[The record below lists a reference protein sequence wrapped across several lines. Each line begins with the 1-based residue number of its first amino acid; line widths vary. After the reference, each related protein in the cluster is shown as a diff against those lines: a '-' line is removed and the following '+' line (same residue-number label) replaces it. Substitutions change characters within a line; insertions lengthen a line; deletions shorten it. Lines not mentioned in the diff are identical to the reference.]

1 MADFQLCRA
10 LAHSSAMN
18 ALADFYQNLGLAL
31 SLLVIATFIM
41 AGLVKGVIGLGLPT
55 VAMGLLGLAM
65 APSQAAALLIIPATL
80 TTVWQLAFGGHLK
93 GTDQTPVAAADDL
106 PRTAVGTLSIGM
118 AGGHWVV
125 RGLGAALLL
134 YALSGLLLPTLQVNP
149 RHEPLGPL
157 CGLITVI
164 TGHRRVRDT
173 GGAVPAGAGFERDE
187 LVQALG
193 LSFTV
198 STLALAGGLFWRGAL
213 GSGELSASLL
223 VLIPAMLGMGF
234 GQWLRQRISAAV
246 QALLYRTGRARR
258 PFADQRLADEAL
270 SMSIRRISKSR
281 SRYVMR
287 LSKTRACA
295 AGSSARPDAP
305 GFPRSRRR

>member
-1 MADFQLCRA
+1 
-10 LAHSSAMN
+10 MN

-80 TTVWQLAFGGHLK
+80 TNVWQLAFGGHLK
-93 GTDQTPVAAADDL
+93 GLLKRLWPL
-106 PRTAVGTLSIGM
+106 LLMIFLGTAVGTLSIGM

-149 RHEPLGPL
+149 RHEPWLGPL
-157 CGLITVI
+157 CGLITGVI
-164 TGHRRVRDT
+164 TSAT
-173 GGAVPAGAGFERDE
+173 GVFVIPAVPYMQALGLQRDE

-234 GQWLRQRISAAV
+234 GQWLRQRISAV
-246 QALLYRTGRARR
+246 LFKRVFFIGLGALGAHL
-258 PFADQRLADEAL
+258 L
-270 SMSIRRISKSR
+270 IS
-281 SRYVMR
+281 
-287 LSKTRACA
+287 
-295 AGSSARPDAP
+295 G
-305 GFPRSRRR
+305 